1 MHSSYSANSSWRRLG
16 TATNP
21 RNIST
26 AAGGRLMTASFGAT
40 PFNQSLALQISE
52 GEYTTIIYGM
62 IREER
67 YKEVRSILENQLILF
82 PDSRAAISL
91 LAYVCYLSEDYIASA
106 KWYERLIEICPGEA
120 KYSYYHAQALYK
132 ASMYQEAIQAA
143 QTLESNLHLYQ
154 QDEDSTLELDLKR
167 LQGMIYFELE
177 EYTKSKAQCDKCLPE
192 DPNNIILQGSILYK
206 QGQFDEAKKL
216 FKEAKVILG
225 DQSTVTYN
233 IALSYY
239 KLKRYSKCHKF
250 IQDIVKK
257 GIRDHPEL
265 SVGGQSEGF
274 QVRSVGN
281 SKILRDTALI
291 EAFNLKYAIEYVTGH
306 PEDAK
311 LALQDMPPRN
321 EDQLDAV
328 TLHNQALL
336 QMDENAN
343 KGFKKLKHLIQNPPF
358 PEETFANLLILY
370 CKHSY
375 FSLAADVLAEN
386 AHLAFRYLTQDLYDF
401 LEALIESQT
410 SPEEA
415 YRKFDILATKH
426 IDGLRQIT
434 KKIGDARN
442 FGGNHDVVE
451 KLLKQYDEALSHYI
465 PVLMAMGRIY
475 WDIGNYPEV
484 EEILLQSRE
493 FCSDNDIWQL
503 NMAHVCFMQETEVK
517 FRESIQWY
525 NMIVEK
531 QKPMYLDIPAMV
543 LANLCVSY
551 IMTNANDQAEE
562 LMKQIEREEEDLAR
576 RVPSKVSLHL
586 CIVNLVIGTLYCSKG
601 TIGHSEFGIGRVIKS
616 LEPYDKKI
624 MADTWFYAKRCM
636 LSLIETLSK
645 HMITIKD
652 STTTDI
658 MKFLD
663 ASILYGRE
671 IETVADYV
679 SHNASGGDFA
689 SMYESGFNPNLE
701 QDKIP
706 REKRTVT
713 YEARLL
719 KRMFLKL
726 REGY

>member
-1 MHSSYSANSSWRRLG
+1 
-16 TATNP
+16 
-21 RNIST
+21 
-26 AAGGRLMTASFGAT
+26 MTASFGAT
-40 PFNQSLALQISE
+40 PLNQNLALQISE
-52 GEYTTIIYGM
+52 GDYTTVIYGM
-62 IREER
+62 IKEAR
-67 YKEVRSILENQLILF
+67 YKEVRPILENQLILF

-91 LAYVCYLSEDYIASA
+91 LAYVCYMSEDFIESA
-106 KWYERLIEICPGEA
+106 KWYERLTELCPQEA
-120 KYSYYHAQALYK
+120 KYRYYHAQALHK
-132 ASMYQEAIQAA
+132 AA
-143 QTLESNLHLYQ
+143 LYQ
-154 QDEDSTLELDLKR
+154 DAIVLLQNLEANIDLYHQDDDSTLDMDIRK
-167 LQGMIYFELE
+167 LQASAYYDAE
-177 EYTKSKAQCDKCLPE
+177 EYTKAKALCDKCLPE
-192 DPNNIILQGSILYK
+192 DPDNIILQGCLLYQ
-206 QGQFDEAKKL
+206 QGLFDDARKM
-216 FKEAKVILG
+216 FKEARVILG
-225 DQSTVTYN
+225 DHATIIYN
-233 IALSYY
+233 IALAYF
-239 KLKRYSKCHKF
+239 KLKRYPKCHKF
-250 IQDIVKK
+250 IQDIIKK
-257 GIRDHPEL
+257 GIREHPEL
-265 SVGGQSEGF
+265 SVGGQSEGY

-281 SKILRDTALI
+281 SKILKDTALI

-306 PEDAK
+306 VDDARA
-311 LALQDMPPRN
+311 ALQDMPPRN

-336 QMDENAN
+336 QMDDNAN

-358 PEETFANLLILY
+358 PQETFANLLILY
-370 CKHSY
+370 CKHNY
-375 FSLAADVLAEN
+375 YSLAADVLAEN
-386 AHLAFRYLTQDLYDF
+386 GHLAFRYLTQDLYDF

-434 KKIGDARN
+434 KQIGDARN
-442 FGGNHDVVE
+442 SGSNHDVVE
-451 KLLKQYDEALSHYI
+451 KYLKEYDEALSHYI

-484 EEILLQSRE
+484 EEILMQSRE

-503 NMAHVCFMQETEVK
+503 NMAHVSFMQETEPK
-517 FRESIQWY
+517 FLAAIQLY
-525 NMIVEK
+525 QAIVEK
-531 QKPMYLDIPAMV
+531 QKPVYLDIPAMV

-562 LMKQIEREEEDLAR
+562 LMKQIERDEEELAR
-576 RVPSKVSLHL
+576 QDPSKISLHL

-624 MADTWFYAKRCM
+624 MADTWFYAKRCF

-652 STTTDI
+652 ATTNDI
-658 MKFLD
+658 LKFLD
-663 ASILYGRE
+663 AAILYGRE
-671 IETVADYV
+671 IETVADFV

-706 REKRTVT
+706 KEKRTVT

-719 KRMFLKL
+719 KRMFLQVCS
-726 REGY
+726 